1 MTHKS
6 SSASGGKQRVTP
18 QSLLRGFRGTLG
30 FVFVLSGVVNIL
42 ALTGSFYMLQIYDR
56 ALTSRSIPTLVALSL
71 IVLCLF
77 AVQGVLDVLRSQ
89 ILVRLGA
96 RLDVTLAPL
105 AHKVAIDM
113 PRFGYSTT
121 AAMERGRDVDT
132 LRQFFG
138 GQGPVALFD
147 LPWLP
152 IYFAFV
158 YLLHPWLGVLVL
170 IGAVVL
176 AALTVLAE
184 VLSRSAA
191 EATLQSAIK
200 RQSMIDMHARNS
212 EVIRALGFGG
222 RAVDRFQSVNAQH
235 LAHQTRLNDVAGS
248 LSGVAKVLRTILQ
261 SALLGFGAYLAINGE
276 LSPGAIIAASIAG
289 GRALAPVDLII
300 SQWKNIMAAR
310 KSYVRLGDTL
320 TSIHKQIEPLRLPP
334 PKSQLSVEK
343 VTIATPADGSIVLSD
358 VSFELKAGQALGLIG
373 TTGSGKSTLARGL
386 TGVWPLVRGAVR
398 LDGAELDQWAA
409 DDIGQHIGY
418 LPQDVALFDGTVS
431 ENIARFDPDAD
442 GAQILEAARAAGVDQ
457 MILRLP
463 NGYQTQL
470 GPHGTA
476 LSSGQRQ
483 RIALARALYGQPF
496 LVVLDEPN
504 SNLDSDGDT
513 ALTAAVRGVC
523 ARGGIVIIIAH
534 RPSALQAVDLVG
546 VLQAGKLTALGPRDA
561 VLQWKSDKESP
572 TPQVVGIGA
581 ARSPK
586 G

>member
-1 MTHKS
+1 ML
-6 SSASGGKQRVTP
+6 Q
-18 QSLLRGFRGTLG
+18 GFRGALL
-30 FVFVLSGVVNIL
+30 FVFVISGVVNIL

-56 ALTSRSIPTLVALSL
+56 ALTSRSVPTLLALSI
-71 IVLCLF
+71 IVLGLF
-77 AVQGVLDVLRSQ
+77 AIQGILDVVRSQ

-152 IYFAFV
+152 IYFLFV

-170 IGAVVL
+170 VGAVVL
-176 AALTVLAE
+176 AALTILTE
-184 VLSRSAA
+184 MLSRSAA
-191 EATLQSAIK
+191 DATVQSAIK
-200 RQSMIDMHARNS
+200 RQSLVDMHARNS
-212 EVIRALGFGG
+212 EVIRALGFTS
-222 RAVDRFQSVNAQH
+222 RAVSRFQAANAEH

-248 LSGVAKVLRTILQ
+248 LSGIAKVLRTILQ
-261 SALLGFGAYLAINGE
+261 SALLGFGAYLAIKGE

-289 GRALAPVDLII
+289 GRALAPVDLVI
-300 SQWKNIMAAR
+300 SQWKSILAAR

-320 TSIHKQIEPLRLPP
+320 TSLDKEVEPIQLPV
-334 PKSQLSVEK
+334 PKSTLSVEK
-343 VTIATPADGSIVLSD
+343 VTIATPSDGSIVLSD
-358 VSFELKAGQALGLIG
+358 ISFELKAGQALGLIG
-373 TTGSGKSTLARGL
+373 ATGSGKSTLARGI

-398 LDGAELDQWAA
+398 LDGAELNQWAV
-409 DDIGQHIGY
+409 DDIGRHIGY
-418 LPQDVALFDGTVS
+418 LPQDVALFDGTVA
-431 ENIARFDPDAD
+431 ENISRFDPQAD
-442 GAQILEAARAAGVDQ
+442 STSILDAARAAGVDQ
-457 MILRLP
+457 MVLRLP

-470 GPHGTA
+470 GPHGTS

-496 LVVLDEPN
+496 LVILDEPN
-504 SNLDSDGDT
+504 SNLDAEGDA
-513 ALTAAVRGVC
+513 ALSTAVRGVC
-523 ARGGIVIIIAH
+523 ARGGIVIVIAH
-534 RPSALQAVDLVG
+534 RPSALQAVDTVG
-546 VLQAGKLTALGPRDA
+546 VLQGGKLVALGPRDA
-561 VLQWKSDKESP
+561 VLQWKSDQAPASQ
-572 TPQVVGIGA
+572 QVVAGPGVV
-581 ARSPK
+581 RSPK